1 MNMVDAE
8 KVFDAL
14 FDGKYV
20 NRFSWRNLNQE
31 TTKYQVS
38 FFCERCKLTA
48 LHCFEIYVI
57 NGRHFIRK
65 TGLKIFLDL
74 HGIKIDLESV

>member
-8 KVFDAL
+8 RIFDAL
-14 FDGKYV
+14 FNGKYV

-48 LHCFEIYVI
+48 LHSFEIYVI

-65 TGLKIFLDL
+65 TELKIFLDL
-74 HGIKIDLESV
+74 HGIKIDLENI